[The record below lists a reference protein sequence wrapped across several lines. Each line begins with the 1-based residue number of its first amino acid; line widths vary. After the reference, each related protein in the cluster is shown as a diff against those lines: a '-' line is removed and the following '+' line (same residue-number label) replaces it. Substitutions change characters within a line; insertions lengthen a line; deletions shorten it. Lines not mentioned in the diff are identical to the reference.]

1 MHFFNRHM
9 AVGVGR
15 LVGRRLFLHQ
25 MRILLCAR
33 TPYTRGGSCFVL
45 FTPEAGPALYF
56 LHQRRVL
63 LCTSYTRDG
72 SCFVLLTPEA
82 GPALYFLHQRWSC
95 FVLLTPEAGPA
106 LYFLHQRRVLL
117 CTSYTRGG
125 SCFVLLTPEAGPA
138 LYMLELLFGR
148 DCWALYI
155 KDVIQHF

>member
-45 FTPEAGPALYF
+45 FTPEAGPALY
-56 LHQRRVL
+56 
-63 LCTSYTRDG
+63 
-72 SCFVLLTPEA
+72 
-82 GPALYFLHQRWSC
+82 
-95 FVLLTPEAGPA
+95 
-106 LYFLHQRRVLL
+106 
-117 CTSYTRGG
+117 
-125 SCFVLLTPEAGPA
+125 
-138 LYMLELLFGR
+138 MLELLFGR